1 MILRRSAA
9 IRPRTEEPSMESK
22 SRPWAALAGLTIAF
36 LLGAYFAYAAVQGDY
51 GLFRRAEVEAQ
62 NAELARQLAE
72 LQAEVARMENLTRRL
87 SDDYLDL
94 DLLDEQARD
103 VLGLLRGDE
112 IVIR

>member
-1 MILRRSAA
+1 MD
-9 IRPRTEEPSMESK
+9 PK
-22 SRPWAALAGLTIAF
+22 SRPWSALAGLTIAF
-36 LLGAYFAYAAVQGDY
+36 FLGAYFAYAAVQGDY
-51 GLFRRAEVEAQ
+51 GLFRRAEIEAQ
-62 NAELARQLAE
+62 NAELARQLGALE
-72 LQAEVARMENLTRRL
+72 SEVARMENLTRRL